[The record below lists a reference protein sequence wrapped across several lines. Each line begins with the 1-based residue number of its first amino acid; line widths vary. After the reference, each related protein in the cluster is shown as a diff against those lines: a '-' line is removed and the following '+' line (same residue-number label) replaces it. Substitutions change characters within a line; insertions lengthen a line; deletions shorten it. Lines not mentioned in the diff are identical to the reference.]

1 MFYENSYGY
10 RPGKSCHQALE
21 KLYEVVS
28 YQGMRYVIDAD
39 IKNYFGTLDHGW
51 LRTFLDQRIKDGV
64 IRKQIDKW
72 LKAGILENGQV
83 EYPKSGTPQGGTISP
98 LLSNIYLH
106 YVLDEWFIEQ
116 VQPLLR
122 GGSMLIRYAD
132 DFLICFSNKEDA
144 TRVMSVLPKRLS
156 KYGLTMHP
164 EKSKLVDLTGGSGK
178 QLETFDFLGFTHY
191 MSKSWKGRPI
201 LKRKTSSKK
210 LRISLKRMYAWLR
223 ANRHKPIGEI
233 IYKINQKL
241 RGYYAYY
248 AITFNIRRV
257 RAYFN
262 QVKRMLYKWINRRG
276 GNPKWIWTR
285 FRELVE
291 HWSPLVKPR
300 IYHSFRLAK
309 TVDRGT
315 VCGKSARTG
324 L

>member
-1 MFYENSYGY
+1 
-10 RPGKSCHQALE
+10 
-21 KLYEVVS
+21 
-28 YQGMRYVIDAD
+28 
-39 IKNYFGTLDHGW
+39 
-51 LRTFLDQRIKDGV
+51 
-64 IRKQIDKW
+64 
-72 LKAGILENGQV
+72 
-83 EYPKSGTPQGGTISP
+83 
-98 LLSNIYLH
+98 
-106 YVLDEWFIEQ
+106 
-116 VQPLLR
+116 
-122 GGSMLIRYAD
+122 MLIRYAD

-191 MSKSWKGRPI
+191 MSKSWKGHPI

-248 AITFNIRRV
+248 AITFNIRMV
-257 RAYFN
+257 RAYFK

-276 GNPKWIWTR
+276 GNPKWNWTR
-285 FRELVE
+285 FGALVE
-291 HWSPLVKPR
+291 QWTPLVKPR

-315 VCGKSARTG
+315 VCGKFARTG